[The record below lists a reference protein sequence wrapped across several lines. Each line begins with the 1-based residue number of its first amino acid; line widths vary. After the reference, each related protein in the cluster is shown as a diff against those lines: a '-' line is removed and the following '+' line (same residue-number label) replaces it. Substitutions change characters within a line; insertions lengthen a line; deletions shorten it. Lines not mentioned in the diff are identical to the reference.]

1 MITENNTYTI
11 DVPEIFGKAAK
22 ELTDRQRRVANQPS
36 VRKSGYLADYMGSN
50 YHIDSQDNATTLMIT
65 YPVYTR
71 FLDMQYRG
79 KSPKRKQKKKAP
91 IYNRLVYG
99 FMKGY
104 IYSRLRGGLA
114 RHLVERIQNT
124 KIEI

>member
-1 MITENNTYTI
+1 MITTDNTYTI

-22 ELTDRQRRVANQPS
+22 ELTDRQRRVAAQPG
-36 VRKSGYLADYMGSN
+36 VQKSGYLASYIGTN
-50 YHIDSQDNATTLMIT
+50 YHIDAQENMTALMIT
-65 YPVYTR
+65 YPVYLR
-71 FLDMQYRG
+71 YLDMQYRNR
-79 KSPKRKQKKKAP
+79 PIRKQKKKAP

-114 RHLVERIQNT
+114 RYLVEKIQNT

>member
-1 MITENNTYTI
+1 MITTNNTYTI
-11 DVPEIFGKAAK
+11 NMPEIFGKAAK
-22 ELTDRQRRVANQPS
+22 ELTDRQRRVANQPG
-36 VRKSGYLADYMGSN
+36 VKKTGYLADHIGGN
-50 YHIDSQDNATTLMIT
+50 YFVDSQKNSTTLTIT
-65 YPVYTR
+65 YPLYTR
-71 FLDMQYRG
+71 YLDMQYRTR
-79 KSPKRKQKKKAP
+79 PKRKQKKKAP
-91 IYNRLVYG
+91 IYNKLVYG